1 MATASDDD
9 TLSEMMTIQEI
20 AKVMGASPMTVYRL
34 VHQGVLPA
42 VRISARCLRVRR
54 TVFDEYLA
62 QHEVEATQG
71 EE

>member
-1 MATASDDD
+1 MTTASEDN
-9 TLSEMMTIQEI
+9 TSSEMMTIREI
-20 AKVMGASPMTVYRL
+20 ATVMGASPMTVYRL

-54 TVFDEYLA
+54 AAFDEYLA

-71 EE
+71 EN